1 MSVFDQFSLAGKTA
15 IVTGATG
22 VLGGAM
28 AHGLAAAGAKV
39 AILGRRAEK
48 AQEVVDAIQAA
59 GGTAL
64 ATPADVLSTDS
75 LNITRDVIMAEW
87 GRIDILVN
95 AAGGNMPGATI
106 FNDVTFFNMKE
117 EDFDGVVK
125 LNLNGSLLPT
135 QVFGEVMAEQGSGSV
150 INISSMASTR
160 TLTRVLGYSN
170 AKAAIDSFTKWVAV
184 EFARTYGAGLR
195 VNAIAPGFFVGEQNR
210 AFLLNPDGTNTPR
223 GQLIIDHTPMGR
235 YGEPDELVGTAIWLA
250 SDAAKFVTGIVVPV
264 GGGFSAFSGI

>member
-15 IVTGATG
+15 VVTGATG

-28 AHGLAAAGAKV
+28 AHGLAAAGVKV

-59 GGTAL
+59 GGAAL

-75 LNITRDVIMAEW
+75 LSITRDVIMAEW

-135 QVFGEVMAEQGSGSV
+135 QVFGEVMADQGSGSV

-160 TLTRVLGYSN
+160 RIQES
-170 AKAAIDSFTKWVAV
+170 
-184 EFARTYGAGLR
+184 
-195 VNAIAPGFFVGEQNR
+195 
-210 AFLLNPDGTNTPR
+210 
-223 GQLIIDHTPMGR
+223 
-235 YGEPDELVGTAIWLA
+235 
-250 SDAAKFVTGIVVPV
+250 
-264 GGGFSAFSGI
+264 